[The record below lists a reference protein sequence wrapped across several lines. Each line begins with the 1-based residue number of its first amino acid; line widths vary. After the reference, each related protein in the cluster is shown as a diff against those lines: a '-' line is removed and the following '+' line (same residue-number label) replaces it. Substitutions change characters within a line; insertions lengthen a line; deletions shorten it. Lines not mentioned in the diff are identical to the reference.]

1 MGNNDHP
8 NPNQRL
14 FAVTSLDTV
23 ETESHRVVQFNTVDY
38 TDPLPLS
45 VDFRHSGWK
54 HNRQLIAA
62 SLHRTHQSWSR
73 QKSFCYCG
81 SYAIV
86 LRSLDDP
93 NKYRLAGSTCH
104 DRFCVPCATERSYM
118 ISTNVLDVAKDKQI
132 RFLTLTI
139 KTTNEPLSHS
149 LDKIYRSFAT
159 LRRRLFWQQRVTGG
173 VAFLENKWSDK
184 GQRWHPHFHCLIE
197 GSWIDRKLIQKA
209 WREITGDSYIID
221 IRMPK
226 SERQVIQYI
235 TKYAS
240 KPLNNTFLNHANLL
254 DEAVLALR
262 GRKLA
267 LTFGSWRGVLLWNPP
282 DTSGWEFVTS
292 LNTLIETAANGDTR
306 SHDILAALTDL
317 DLTKL
322 LARSP
327 PPIVARRSS
336 PDDERQLTF
345 WSIWDSHNL
354 LTPPAA

>member
-1 MGNNDHP
+1 
-8 NPNQRL
+8 
-14 FAVTSLDTV
+14 
-23 ETESHRVVQFNTVDY
+23 
-38 TDPLPLS
+38 
-45 VDFRHSGWK
+45 
-54 HNRQLIAA
+54 
-62 SLHRTHQSWSR
+62 
-73 QKSFCYCG
+73 
-81 SYAIV
+81 
-86 LRSLDDP
+86 
-93 NKYRLAGSTCH
+93 
-104 DRFCVPCATERSYM
+104 
-118 ISTNVLDVAKDKQI
+118 
-132 RFLTLTI
+132 
-139 KTTNEPLSHS
+139 
-149 LDKIYRSFAT
+149 
-159 LRRRLFWQQRVTGG
+159 
-173 VAFLENKWSDK
+173 
-184 GQRWHPHFHCLIE
+184 
-197 GSWIDRKLIQKA
+197 
-209 WREITGDSYIID
+209 
-221 IRMPK
+221 MPK